1 MVTFKDLL
9 LFLVTCAVA
18 ILPSCSSKVAGTTS
32 TAGKGYTEDLSAL
45 RELPPLPP
53 DTTKTTVPSGIR
65 RDPAVYVEA
74 RQSINKSLDAVL
86 DSISEFNLQNGVVD
100 GFTIQVY
107 SGTKREEAL
116 NIKKQI
122 ATTLPELESD
132 VQYVQ
137 PNFRVRTG
145 KYYNRL
151 EAQKDY
157 LAVKRHF
164 PNAIVIPDRIFFRN

>member
-1 MVTFKDLL
+1 MKKIWFVLS
-9 LFLVTCAVA
+9 VVIAA
-18 ILPSCSSKVAGTTS
+18 ACSSKTTN
-32 TAGKGYTEDLSAL
+32 TTTTPQEGKYSEDLSVWHPKQVVAS
-45 RELPPLPP
+45 
-53 DTTKTTVPSGIR
+53 DTSKTSPQSSGEKK
-65 RDPAVYVEA
+65 PASVTEPKFT
-74 RQSINKSLDAVL
+74 INKQLDTVL
-86 DSISEFNLQNGVVD
+86 DSISEVNLKNGLVD

-116 NIKKQI
+116 NAKK
-122 ATTLPELESD
+122 ALSTALPDLDSD

-145 KYYNRL
+145 KYFDRF

-164 PNAIVIPDRIFFRN
+164 PNAIVIPDRISIN